1 MSYKA
6 NFYKRNTNPIGEKKA
21 YDYYKNRNIFI
32 TRYGVDLLDSGIGV
46 ERFCKIPKIVR
57 STPDF
62 IAINQGF
69 AFIEVKAFKG
79 AYLRLKIEDLEAY
92 NFWAGVGGFVFFI
105 WSTTNDVGTQVRYEN
120 MVKLINKNKY
130 KIDRFPDNN
139 KKYYLIPWE
148 DLKPR
153 S

>member
-6 NFYKRNTNPIGEKKA
+6 NFFKRNVMEVGEKKA
-21 YDYYKNRNIFI
+21 YDYYKGKNIFI
-32 TRYGVDLLDSGIGV
+32 VRYGLDLLNSGIGA

-62 IAINQGF
+62 IAINHGF
-69 AFIEVKAFKG
+69 AFVEVKAFKG
-79 AYLRLKIEDLEAY
+79 AYLRLKLDDLEAY

-105 WSTTNDVGTQVRYEN
+105 WSVTNNKSCQIRYEN

-130 KIDRFPDNN
+130 KTDKYPDNN
-139 KKYYLIPWE
+139 KEYYLIPWE
-148 DLKPR
+148 DIKP
-153 S
+153 SA